1 MSNNLTGATA
11 GLASAWDTVKN
22 ALATPVLP
30 VLKDGVDQL
39 TTALR
44 SAVQDGTVGR
54 FGTAIAS
61 GFQSALTWA
70 RSFLAEVDFDA
81 LSAKVSGAADKV
93 GAAFVTLETYAKR
106 TGNAVALI
114 WGVMSAGA
122 NTVLAVV
129 YTVGEA
135 FAGVASN
142 IQSGV
147 ALILDGLSKITFGGV
162 SASFKAAADDMR
174 ISAEAT

>member
-1 MSNNLTGATA
+1 
-11 GLASAWDTVKN
+11 
-22 ALATPVLP
+22 
-30 VLKDGVDQL
+30 L

-114 WGVMSAGA
+114 WGVMS
-122 NTVLAVV
+122 
-129 YTVGEA
+129 
-135 FAGVASN
+135 
-142 IQSGV
+142 
-147 ALILDGLSKITFGGV
+147 
-162 SASFKAAADDMR
+162 
-174 ISAEAT
+174 